1 MEITERDPHDPNFN
15 SIVVTTTEEEDK
27 KDDQQ
32 ILRVKNKF
40 RKFDFVKD

>member
-15 SIVVTTTEEEDK
+15 SIVVTTTDEEDE
-27 KDDQQ
+27 KDEQP

-40 RKFDFVKD
+40 RKFDFVNN

>member
-15 SIVVTTTEEEDK
+15 SIVVTSTEEEDK